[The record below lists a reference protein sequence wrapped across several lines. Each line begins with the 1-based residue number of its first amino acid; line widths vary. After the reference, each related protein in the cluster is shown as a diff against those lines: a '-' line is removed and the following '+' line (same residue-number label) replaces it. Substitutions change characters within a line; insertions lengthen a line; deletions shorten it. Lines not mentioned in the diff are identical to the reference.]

1 MTDPRFI
8 HLRLHTEYSVSDGL
22 VRVDGAIRRAR
33 EIGMPA
39 IGLSDLSNTFGWV
52 KFYRAARGAGV
63 KPVFG
68 CDVWVTN
75 AADRNRPSRLLLL
88 VQHREGYRRLCELLT
103 RAYQENLHRGHAEI
117 DPAWLAEGTDGL
129 LALSGGDAGN
139 VAQALLDD
147 KPDAARAAAE
157 TWAALFPGRYYLE
170 LQRFGQPHTER
181 LIDGL
186 LDVGAAL
193 KLPAVATHPIQFLA
207 PDDFKAHE
215 ARVCIAEGMMLGDPR
230 RPRPF
235 TAEQYFKTPDE
246 MAELFADLPEALA
259 NSVEIAKRC
268 NLTLELGKSKLP
280 DFPTPD
286 GMSLDDY
293 MRQRSFEGLH
303 ERMAHLYPDE
313 AARAAKLPEYTE
325 RLEFE
330 LGTIIQMGFPGY
342 FLIVSDFI
350 NWAKNNGVPVGPG
363 RGSGAGSLVAY
374 CLSITDLDPL
384 RYDLLFERF
393 LNPERVSMPDFDVD
407 FCQDGRD
414 RVIQYVK
421 DKYGHAAVSQ
431 IATFGTMAAK
441 AVLRDVGRVLDL
453 PYLFVDKFVKL
464 VPNELGISLA
474 EAREKE
480 PQIDERAKN
489 EEELAEL
496 LPLAEKLEGVTRN
509 VGMHAGGVLIAP
521 GRLTDFCP
529 LYRAEGSEAMV
540 SQFDKDDVEAIGLV
554 KFDFLG
560 LRTLTILAE
569 AVRFVQRH
577 PGRESFRLEDLPLD
591 DPAVYRLF
599 ADGNTTAV
607 FQSESRS
614 AKDLEKR
621 LKGDCFEDIIALM
634 ALNRPGPLGSGMVDD
649 FIARKQG
656 KQKPEYF
663 HPDLEPVLKS
673 TYGIIVYQ
681 EQVMLVAQIL
691 AGYSLGGADML
702 RRAMGKKKPEEMA
715 TQREIFLTGAARR
728 GVDTKIAER
737 LFDLM
742 EKFAEY
748 GFNKSHSAA
757 YALVAYH
764 TAWLKAY
771 YPAEFMAATM
781 SSEMSDTDKVRV
793 FYEDCRANGLTMLP
807 PDINL
812 SGYRFEP
819 VSKSEIRYG
828 LGAIKGS
835 GEAAIGAIV
844 AEREANGP
852 YQGLFDLARRVDKRY
867 LNRRVLEA
875 LVKAGAFDSLNGHR
889 ASLLASIGA
898 ALETAD
904 RAARSGGQVGL
915 FGEVLDGGGEEL
927 IDVPEWPEQEKLL
940 QEKSALGYFFSG
952 HPFTCYLAEVS
963 GFAKKKLD
971 SLEPSRDS
979 VMLAGIVVSL
989 RTQMTRR
996 GKMLILLLDDA
1007 TAQVEVVIFNELY
1020 EQNRHL
1026 LKDDT
1031 LLVIEGKVNRDDY
1044 SGGVRVTAE
1053 RIYDLAGARTRFA
1066 QGLRLACNG
1075 QCHGQS
1081 DSGRKLG
1088 ELLAPYKVEEGGCPV
1103 WVDYHNQ
1110 NARCRVRLGE
1120 EWRVRLDDRLLES
1133 LGGWLKPEAVN
1144 VIY

>member
-8 HLRLHTEYSVSDGL
+8 HLRLHTEYSVADGL
-22 VRVDGAIRRAR
+22 VRVGEAVGRAR
-33 EIGMPA
+33 EMAMPA
-39 IGLSDLSNTFGWV
+39 LGLSDLSNTFGWV
-52 KFYRAARGAGV
+52 KFYRAARGAGI
-63 KPVFG
+63 KPIFG

-88 VQHREGYRRLCELLT
+88 VQHREGYRRLCDLLT
-103 RAYQENLHRGHAEI
+103 RAYLENLHRGRAEI
-117 DPAWLAEGTDGL
+117 DPVWLRDGTDGL
-129 LALSGGDAGN
+129 LALSGGDSGN

-147 KPDAARAAAE
+147 KPAAARAAAE
-157 TWAALFPGRYYLE
+157 AWAALFPGRYYLE
-170 LQRFGQPHTER
+170 LQRFGQPQAER

-186 LDVGAAL
+186 LDIGAAL
-193 KLPAVATHPIQFLA
+193 NLPSVATHPIQFVA

-246 MAELFADLPEALA
+246 MTALFADLPEALA

-268 NLTLELGKSKLP
+268 NLTLELGKSRLP
-280 DFPTPD
+280 AFPTPD

-303 ERMAHLYPDE
+303 ERMAHLYPDPDI
-313 AARAAKLPEYTE
+313 RAAKLPEYTK

-342 FLIVSDFI
+342 FLIVADFI
-350 NWAKNNGVPVGPG
+350 NWAKHNGVPVGPG

-374 CLSITDLDPL
+374 SLSITDLDPL
-384 RYDLLFERF
+384 AYDLLFERF
-393 LNPERVSMPDFDVD
+393 LNPERVSMPDFDID
-407 FCQDGRD
+407 FCQDGRE
-414 RVIQYVK
+414 RVIDYVK
-421 DKYGHAAVSQ
+421 QRYGAESVSQ

-480 PQIDERAKN
+480 PQIDERARS

-496 LPLAEKLEGVTRN
+496 LPLAEKLEGITRN

-529 LYRAEGSEAMV
+529 LYRAEGSESMV

-577 PGRESFRLEDLPLD
+577 DDRKDFRLEDLPLD

-599 ADGNTTAV
+599 AEGNTTAV

-614 AKDLEKR
+614 AKDLEKK

-663 HPDLEPVLKS
+663 HVDLEPVLKS

-691 AGYSLGGADML
+691 AGYSLGAADML

-715 TQREIFLTGAARR
+715 VQRTIFLEGAARR

-757 YALVAYH
+757 YALIAYH

-807 PDINL
+807 PDINS
-812 SGYRFEP
+812 SGYRFDP
-819 VSKSEIRYG
+819 VSKTEIRYG
-828 LGAIKGS
+828 LGALKGS

-875 LVKAGAFDSLNGHR
+875 LVKAGAFDRINAHR
-889 ASLLASIGA
+889 ASLMASVGA

-904 RAARSGGQVGL
+904 HAARSGGQVGL
-915 FGEVLDGGGEEL
+915 FGEMLDGGEDL
-927 IDVPEWPEQEKLL
+927 IVVPEWPEQEKLL

-952 HPFTCYLAEVS
+952 HPFTSYLAEVS
-963 GFAKKKLD
+963 GFAKRQLD
-971 SLEPSRDS
+971 SLEPARELQ
-979 VMLAGIVVSL
+979 MLAGMVVSL

-996 GKMLILLLDDA
+996 GKMMILLLDDA

-1044 SGGVRVTAE
+1044 SGGLRVTAE
-1053 RIYDLAGARTRFA
+1053 QIYDLAGARTRFA
-1066 QGLRLACNG
+1066 RGLRLACNG
-1075 QCHGQS
+1075 QCHAQS
-1081 DSGRKLG
+1081 SSGRKLA
-1088 ELLAPYKVEEGGCPV
+1088 ELLAPYKAQEGGCPV
-1103 WVDYHNQ
+1103 WVDYHTHD
-1110 NARCRVRLGE
+1110 ASCRVRLGE
-1120 EWRVRLDDRLLES
+1120 DWRVRLDDRLLES
-1133 LGGWLKPEAVN
+1133 LGDWLKPESVQ

>member
-1 MTDPRFI
+1 MTDPHFI
-8 HLRLHTEYSVSDGL
+8 HLRLHTEYSVTDGL
-22 VRVDGAIRRAR
+22 VRVDEAVKRAR
-33 EIGMPA
+33 ESGMPA
-39 IGLSDLSNTFGWV
+39 LGLSDLSNTFGWV
-52 KFYRAARGAGV
+52 KFYRAARGAGI
-63 KPVFG
+63 KPIFG

-88 VQHREGYRRLCELLT
+88 VQHREGYRRLCDLLT
-103 RAYQENLHRGHAEI
+103 RAYLENLHRGRAEV

-129 LALSGGDAGN
+129 LALSGGDSGN
-139 VAQALLDD
+139 VAQAILDD

-157 TWAALFPGRYYLE
+157 AWAALFPGRYYLE
-170 LQRFGQPHTER
+170 LQRFGQPHAER

-186 LDVGAAL
+186 LDIGAAL
-193 KLPAVATHPIQFLA
+193 KLPAVATHPIQFML

-268 NLTLELGKSKLP
+268 NLTLELGKSRLP

-303 ERMAHLYPDE
+303 ERMAHLYPDPE
-313 AARAAKLPEYTE
+313 LRAAKLPEYTE

-374 CLSITDLDPL
+374 SLSITDLDPL
-384 RYDLLFERF
+384 AYDLLFERF
-393 LNPERVSMPDFDVD
+393 LNPERVSMPDFDID
-407 FCQDGRD
+407 FCQDGRE

-480 PQIDERAKN
+480 PQIDERASS

-496 LPLAEKLEGVTRN
+496 LPLAEKLEGITRN

-529 LYRAEGSEAMV
+529 LYRAEGSESMV

-577 PGRESFRLEDLPLD
+577 DDRKDFRLEDLPLD

-614 AKDLEKR
+614 AKDLEKK

-663 HPDLEPVLKS
+663 HVDLEPVLKS

-691 AGYSLGGADML
+691 AGYSLGAADML

-715 TQREIFLTGAARR
+715 VQRTIFLEGAAKR

-757 YALVAYH
+757 YALIAYH

-819 VSKSEIRYG
+819 VSKTEIRYG
-828 LGAIKGS
+828 LGALKGS

-844 AEREANGP
+844 DERAANGD
-852 YQGLFDLARRVDKRY
+852 YKGLFDLARRVDKRY

-875 LVKAGAFDSLNGHR
+875 LVKAGAFDSINDHR
-889 ASLLASIGA
+889 ASLMASVGA

-915 FGEVLDGGGEEL
+915 FGEMLDGGEDL
-927 IDVPEWPEQEKLL
+927 IDVPEWSEQEKLL

-952 HPFTCYLAEVS
+952 HPFTSYLAEVS
-963 GFAKKKLD
+963 GFAKRQLD
-971 SLEPSRDS
+971 SLEPSRDP

-1020 EQNRHL
+1020 EQSRHL

-1044 SGGVRVTAE
+1044 SGGIRVTAE

-1075 QCHGQS
+1075 QCHAQS
-1081 DSGRKLG
+1081 NSGRKLA
-1088 ELLAPYKVEEGGCPV
+1088 ELLAPYKVQEGGCPV

-1120 EWRVRLDDRLLES
+1120 DWRVRLDDRLLES